1 MNHSEIMP
9 NSGPELTQ
17 ETEKEKKQFPE
28 IKFFGEDI
36 DNTMINYAKSVIEL
50 TETFSNKSEFA
61 SIDDWQSRIK
71 DLDSIRK
78 RCHDEATEDF
88 LSSKFFSS
96 DINYIYEYMPYEDK
110 KNLAREFVSN
120 IKDLFITLIT
130 VQKDFAKVKSDHFAL
145 KEPNNE
151 SKIEAAIKELQKK
164 GIELSHGPE
173 DYKKILSRPYI
184 EVGESIKLSENI
196 NNALKEYQEKN
207 MNCERIASRYMLAD
221 STEQDKYI
229 QFLKNADRAKTIAH
243 RNLAIALKKEG
254 FLPEFDESKFL
265 YEKWEDKQNNPIRKT
280 AENFADTYIAFSDAL
295 AIIKK

>member
-1 MNHSEIMP
+1 MNPSEIMP
-9 NSGPELTQ
+9 NSDPEFTR
-17 ETEKEKKQFPE
+17 EAEKEKKQFPE

-36 DNTMINYAKSVIEL
+36 DDVMINYGKSVIEL

-71 DLDSIRK
+71 DLDSIR
-78 RCHDEATEDF
+78 RRWHDEATEDF
-88 LSSKFFSS
+88 LSSKLFSP
-96 DINYIYEYMPYEDK
+96 DINYIYEYMPHEDK
-110 KNLAREFVSN
+110 KKLAREFVSN
-120 IKDLFITLIT
+120 IKDLYITLIT
-130 VQKDFAKVKSDHFAL
+130 VQKDFAKAKSDHFTS
-145 KEPNNE
+145 KEPNDE
-151 SKIEAAIKELQKK
+151 SEIEAVIKELQEK

-173 DYKKILSRPYI
+173 DYKKILGRPYV
-184 EVGESIKLSENI
+184 EVGKNIKFSDNI

-207 MNCERIASRYMLAD
+207 MNCERVASRYMLAD
-221 STEQDKYI
+221 PTEKDKYI
-229 QFLKNADRAKTIAH
+229 QFLRNADRAKTIAH

-254 FLPEFDESKFL
+254 FLPKFDESKFL